1 MWSEVISIFGGTI
14 ALTGGYFGIYKL
26 GWYISRKEQID
37 NFTKM
42 IDDLKEQ
49 QDTHDDLIIKYEEH
63 LVKLKEHSVYK
74 NE

>member
-1 MWSEVISIFGGTI
+1 MWSEVISVFGGTI

-63 LVKLKEHSVYK
+63 LVKLKEHSIYK
-74 NE
+74 K

>member
-63 LVKLKEHSVYK
+63 LVKLKEHSIYK
-74 NE
+74 K